1 VEELMEAISPN
12 ISLEKNGIGLYV
24 GLIHNEF
31 ACLQIDANFHPQ
43 DLPFYRISGEK
54 NHNLLCFQVLL
65 DTNYDRVL
73 STKGSD
79 CITITQSNAATTGR
93 VKSTAKSQD
102 EQLNFLDMHEAPT
115 SRWIPPEI
123 LYQTDMA
130 LALGTLEIFFE
141 HRSGSNHAGTW
152 VNVPEEKI
160 IFVGDSVVVNQSP
173 FLAYANLATWEED
186 LKYLQE
192 KQFSDYRIVSSRSGI
207 VESKD
212 LQSMAKLIAYIHNL
226 LEPLDAKKS
235 VIDEYHALI
244 PKIMKKFELTPNESE
259 LYFNRLR
266 WGLSTYFEQIK
277 R

>member
-1 VEELMEAISPN
+1 MEAISPN
-12 ISLEKNGIGLYV
+12 ISLEKNGIGLYA
-24 GLIHNEF
+24 GLVHNEF

-43 DLPFYRISGEK
+43 DLPFYRVSGEK
-54 NHNLLCFQVLL
+54 NHNLLSFLVLL

-79 CITITQSNAATTGR
+79 CITITQRNAATTGR
-93 VKSTAKSQD
+93 VKNTARSQD
-102 EQLNFLDMHEAPT
+102 EQLTFMDMHETPT
-115 SRWIPPEI
+115 SRWVPPEI

-130 LALGTLEIFFE
+130 LALGNLEVFFE
-141 HRSGSNHAGTW
+141 HRSGSSHAGTW
-152 VNVPEEKI
+152 VKIPEEKV

-186 LKYLQE
+186 LKYLQG
-192 KQFSDYRIVSSRSGI
+192 KQFNGYRIITSRNGI
-207 VESKD
+207 VEGKD
-212 LQSMAKLIAYIHNL
+212 VQWMAKLIAYIRSL

-235 VIDEYHALI
+235 VIDEYHAVI

-266 WGLSTYFEQIK
+266 WGLSTYFEQIG